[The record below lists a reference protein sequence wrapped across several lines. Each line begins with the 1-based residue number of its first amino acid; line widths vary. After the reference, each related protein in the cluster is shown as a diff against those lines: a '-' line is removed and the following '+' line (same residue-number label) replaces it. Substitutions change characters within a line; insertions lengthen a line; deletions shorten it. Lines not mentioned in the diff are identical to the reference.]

1 MPSQPPTKELVS
13 VDNWYETVNSA
24 PTTTEVL
31 LYTLLIELVVGADRE
46 PFIRARAFEAE
57 MTPNTEPQGGGGG
70 GEGIK
75 KACTQPWDSGPVP
88 GDGAVQLQ
96 QGRRPV
102 CRQVLV
108 NSLGAG
114 RLDGVLP
121 SANLHKYLWYHGE
134 GKLLGPAPAGT
145 KSKGQK
151 RAVAALPQIIVMMK
165 AKANTN
171 VARVRSGCE

>member
-46 PFIRARAFEAE
+46 PFIRAFEAE

-70 GEGIK
+70 VEGIK
-75 KACTQPWDSGPVP
+75 KARTQPWDSGPVP

-96 QGRRPV
+96 QGHRPV

-165 AKANTN
+165 AKGNTN